1 MLDLFL
7 AVLSIIAVIA
17 YFLPLMISVPAPA
30 LFCVLVIVVL
40 MAAYDFW
47 RELRAMRSQGA
58 STPE

>member
-30 LFCVLVIVVL
+30 LFCVLVAVVL

-47 RELRAMRSQGA
+47 RELRAMRSQ
-58 STPE
+58 